1 MNKSIIFGSLVIGA
15 CVVASPFIYD
25 SVKTTKREEQR
36 EKIAVQIEITDVTAL
51 ENAANLYKKSKGKCP
66 SKASEMVGVTIK
78 REPKDRLGLEY
89 ETAGD
94 CQFKSFKGITSS
106 SL

>member
-1 MNKSIIFGSLVIGA
+1 MNKSIIFGSLVVGA

-25 SVKTTKREEQR
+25 SVKTAKREEQR
-36 EKIAVQIEITDVTAL
+36 EKIAVQMEITDVTAL
-51 ENAANLYKKSKGKCP
+51 ESAANLYKESKGKCP
-66 SKASEMVGVTIK
+66 SKASDMVGVTIK

-89 ETAGD
+89 ETVGD
-94 CQFKSFKGITSS
+94 CEFKSFKGITSS

>member
-1 MNKSIIFGSLVIGA
+1 MNKSIIVGSLVIGA

-25 SVKTTKREEQR
+25 SVKPAQREEQR
-36 EKIAVQIEITDVTAL
+36 EKISVQMEITDVIAL
-51 ENAANLYKKSKGKCP
+51 ERAANLYKESQGKCP
-66 SKASEMVGVTIK
+66 SKASEMVGVIIK

-89 ETAGD
+89 KTTGD
-94 CQFKSFKGITSS
+94 CQFESFNGITAS